1 MAEYL
6 AKSEDL
12 TAVADAIRAKAGTTE
27 PLVWPEGFKAAVEG
41 IAGGTADNFIEIL
54 LGGGTYG
61 TYRNE
66 SLTKIVNPG
75 FRYWGAQGNM
85 IDTLDLPNV
94 TITYNEAFMG
104 ANIRCIKV
112 PKLKNI
118 GSSVFRNSNILE
130 EVDVSGCTS
139 AGKTC
144 FAGDT
149 AIQKLDF
156 PALNTLTYS
165 QHWMN
170 CSSLETLILRY
181 EGGVVGLP
189 NVNCLTGTPI
199 EAGTGYVYVPSAL
212 VGSYKAAT
220 NWATYAD
227 QIRAIEDY
235 PEITGG

>member
-1 MAEYL
+1 MEYL
-6 AKSEDL
+6 AKSEDM
-12 TAVADAIRAKAGTTE
+12 TAVADAIRVKAGTAE
-27 PLVWPEGFKAAVEG
+27 SLVWPEGFKAAVEG

-66 SLTKIVNPG
+66 ALTKIVGPG
-75 FRYWGAQGNM
+75 FRNWYASGNM

-94 TITYNEAFMG
+94 TNTDNEVFMS

-112 PKLKNI
+112 PKLKSI
-118 GSSVFRNSNILE
+118 SSFAFRNNSILE
-130 EVDVSGCTS
+130 EVDVSGCDS
-139 AGKTC
+139 AGFGC
-144 FAGDT
+144 FSGDT

-156 PALNTLTYS
+156 PALKSLSYS
-165 QHWMN
+165 EHWMN

-199 EAGTGYVYVPSAL
+199 EAGTGYVYVPAAL
-212 VGSYKAAT
+212 VDSYKAAT

>member
-6 AKSEDL
+6 AKSEDM

-27 PLVWPEGFKAAVEG
+27 PLVWPEGFKEAVEG

-66 SLTKIVNPG
+66 ALTKIGNPG
-75 FRYWGAQGNM
+75 FRNWSASGNM

-94 TITYNEAFMG
+94 TNAENEVFMG

-112 PKLKNI
+112 PKLKSI
-118 GSSVFRNSNILE
+118 GSFAFRNNSILE

-139 AGKTC
+139 AGLSC

-156 PALNTLTYS
+156 PALQSLSYS

-189 NVNCLTGTPI
+189 NVNCLAGTPI

-212 VGSYKAAT
+212 VDSYKAAT
-220 NWATYAD
+220 NWAAYAD

>member
-27 PLVWPEGFKAAVEG
+27 ALVWPEGFKAAVEG

-66 SLTKIVNPG
+66 ALTKLVNPG
-75 FRYWGAQGNM
+75 FRNWSASGNM

-94 TITYNEAFMG
+94 TNTENEAFMS

-112 PKLKNI
+112 PKLKSI
-118 GSSVFRNSNILE
+118 SSFAFRNNSILE

-139 AGKTC
+139 AGLAC
-144 FAGDT
+144 FSADT

-156 PALNTLTYS
+156 PALKSLTYS
-165 QHWMN
+165 GHWQG
-170 CSSLETLILRY
+170 CSSLETLILRH

-189 NVNCLTGTPI
+189 NVNCLAGTPI

-212 VGSYKAAT
+212 VDSYKAAT
-220 NWATYAD
+220 NWSTYAD

>member
-1 MAEYL
+1 MTEYL

-27 PLVWPEGFKAAVEG
+27 PLVWPEGFKEAVDG
-41 IAGGTADNFIEIL
+41 IAGGTVDNFIETL

-66 SLTKIVNPG
+66 ALTKIGNPV
-75 FRYWGAQGNM
+75 FRYWRESGSM
-85 IDTLDLPNV
+85 LDTLDLPNV
-94 TITYNEAFMG
+94 TNTVNEAFMG

-112 PKLKNI
+112 PKLKSIN
-118 GSSVFRNSNILE
+118 SFVFRNNPLLE
-130 EVDVSGCTS
+130 EVDVSGCVS
-139 AGKTC
+139 AGMNC
-144 FAGDT
+144 FTGDT

-156 PALNTLTYS
+156 PALKSLTYFG
-165 QHWMN
+165 HWQG

-189 NVNCLTGTPI
+189 NVNCLAGTPI
-199 EAGTGYVYVPSAL
+199 EAGTGYVYVPAAL
-212 VGSYKAAT
+212 VDSYKAAT
-220 NWATYAD
+220 NWSTYAD

>member
-1 MAEYL
+1 MTEYL
-6 AKSEDL
+6 AKSEEL
-12 TAVADAIRAKAGTTE
+12 TAVADAIRSKAGTTE
-27 PLVWPEGFKAAVEG
+27 PLVWPEGFKAAVDG

-66 SLTKIVNPG
+66 SLTKIVSPG
-75 FRYWGAQGNM
+75 FRYWSASGSM
-85 IDTLDLPNV
+85 IDTIDLPNV
-94 TITYNEAFMG
+94 IYAENEVFMN
-104 ANIRCIKV
+104 AKIRCIKV
-112 PKLKNI
+112 PKLKSI
-118 GSSVFRNSNILE
+118 WSYAFRNNNILE

-139 AGKTC
+139 AGLAC

-149 AIQKLDF
+149 AIQKIDF
-156 PALNTLTYS
+156 PALQSLAYS

-212 VGSYKAAT
+212 VDSYKAAT
-220 NWATYAD
+220 NWATYAG
-227 QIRAIEDY
+227 QIRSIEDY
-235 PEITGG
+235 QEITGG

>member
-12 TAVADAIRAKAGTTE
+12 AAVADAIRAKAGTME
-27 PLVWPEGFKAAVEG
+27 ALVWPEGFKAAVGG

-66 SLTKIVNPG
+66 ALTKIVGPG
-75 FRYWGAQGNM
+75 FRYWSASGNM

-94 TITYNEAFMG
+94 TNAASEIFMG
-104 ANIRCIKV
+104 AKIRCIKV
-112 PKLKNI
+112 PKLGSI
-118 GSSVFRNSNILE
+118 GSFVFRNSPILE

-139 AGKTC
+139 AGLSC

-156 PALNTLTYS
+156 PALKSLTYS
-165 QHWMN
+165 GHWQG

-181 EGGVVGLP
+181 EGGVVALQ
-189 NVNCLTGTPI
+189 NVNSLTGTPV
-199 EAGTGYVYVPSAL
+199 EAGTGYVYVPAAL
-212 VGSYKAAT
+212 VDSYKAAT